1 LGGLAVEK
9 KNVLKSISDRI
20 KNIKN
25 AEIVALI
32 LVVALVLIM
41 YPSLFSYANGSLE
54 SSGDTGQNE
63 SITIDG
69 LPFEEREEERLE
81 RKLSVIDGAG
91 MVEVLITYRA
101 GKESIVAKHTVESST
116 DTEET
121 DAEGGVRN
129 VMQLS
134 REIQPVI
141 IDGREGREPMIL
153 KELTPEVKGVIV
165 IAEGARDVR
174 VRMEL
179 LRAVRTALGV
189 NANQVEV
196 FVMKQRND
204 KE

>member
-1 LGGLAVEK
+1 MQK
-9 KNVLKSISDRI
+9 KDVLNSINERI

-25 AEIVALI
+25 TEIVALI
-32 LVVALVLIM
+32 LVVAIILIM
-41 YPSLFSYANGSLE
+41 YPSLFGDREESLE
-54 SSGDTGQNE
+54 SLEDSGQIEGMA
-63 SITIDG
+63 IDE
-69 LPFEEREEERLE
+69 LSSEEREEERLE

-101 GKESIVAKHTVESST
+101 GRESIVAKHTVESST
-116 DTEET
+116 DTEEA

-129 VMQLS
+129 VLQQS
-134 REIQPVI
+134 KEIQPVI
-141 IDGREGREPMIL
+141 IDGRDGREPMIL

-179 LRAVRTALGV
+179 LRAVRTVLEV
-189 NANQVEV
+189 NADQVEV

>member
-1 LGGLAVEK
+1 MQK
-9 KNVLKSISDRI
+9 KDVLNSINERI

-25 AEIVALI
+25 TEIVALI
-32 LVVALVLIM
+32 LVVAIILIM
-41 YPSLFSYANGSLE
+41 YPSLFGDREESLE
-54 SSGDTGQNE
+54 SLEDSGQIEGMA
-63 SITIDG
+63 IDE
-69 LPFEEREEERLE
+69 LSSEEREEERLE

-101 GKESIVAKHTVESST
+101 GRETIVAKHTVESST
-116 DTEET
+116 DTEEA

-129 VMQLS
+129 VLQQS
-134 REIQPVI
+134 KEIQPVI
-141 IDGREGREPMIL
+141 IDGRDGREPMIL
-153 KELTPEVKGVIV
+153 KVLTPEVKGVIV

-179 LRAVRTALGV
+179 LRAVRTVLEV

>member
-1 LGGLAVEK
+1 MQK
-9 KNVLKSISDRI
+9 KNVLKSMSERI

-25 AEIVALI
+25 VEIVALI

-41 YPSLFSYANGSLE
+41 YPSLFGYGNGSLE
-54 SSGDTGQNE
+54 SSGDVGQNGSME
-63 SITIDG
+63 IEDLS
-69 LPFEEREEERLE
+69 FEEREEERLE

-101 GKESIVAKHTVESST
+101 GTETIVAEHTVESST
-116 DTEET
+116 DTEEK

-129 VMQLS
+129 VLQMS

-189 NANQVEV
+189 NSNQVEV
-196 FVMKQRND
+196 FVMKQRED

>member
-1 LGGLAVEK
+1 MQK
-9 KNVLKSISDRI
+9 KDVLNSINERI

-25 AEIVALI
+25 TEIVALI
-32 LVVALVLIM
+32 LVVAIILIM
-41 YPSLFSYANGSLE
+41 YPSLFGDREESLE
-54 SSGDTGQNE
+54 SLEDSGQIEGMA
-63 SITIDG
+63 IDE
-69 LPFEEREEERLE
+69 LSSEEREEERLE

-101 GKESIVAKHTVESST
+101 GRETIVAKHTVESST
-116 DTEET
+116 DTEEA

-129 VMQLS
+129 VLQQS
-134 REIQPVI
+134 KEIQPVI
-141 IDGREGREPMIL
+141 IDGRDGREPMIL

-179 LRAVRTALGV
+179 LRAVRTVLEV

>member
-1 LGGLAVEK
+1 MLK
-9 KNVLKSISDRI
+9 KDVLNSINERI

-25 AEIVALI
+25 TEIVALI
-32 LVVALVLIM
+32 LVVAIILIM
-41 YPSLFSYANGSLE
+41 YPSLFGDREESLE
-54 SSGDTGQNE
+54 SLEDSGQIEGMA
-63 SITIDG
+63 IDE
-69 LPFEEREEERLE
+69 LSSEEREEERLE

-101 GKESIVAKHTVESST
+101 GRETIVAKHTVESST
-116 DTEET
+116 DTEEA

-129 VMQLS
+129 VLQQS
-134 REIQPVI
+134 KEIQPVI
-141 IDGREGREPMIL
+141 IDGRDGREPMIL

-179 LRAVRTALGV
+179 LRAVRTVLEV

>member
-1 LGGLAVEK
+1 MQK
-9 KNVLKSISDRI
+9 KDVLNSINERI
-20 KNIKN
+20 KNTKN
-25 AEIVALI
+25 TEIVALI
-32 LVVALVLIM
+32 LVVAIILIM
-41 YPSLFSYANGSLE
+41 YPSLFGDREESLE
-54 SSGDTGQNE
+54 SLEDSGQIEGMA
-63 SITIDG
+63 IDE
-69 LPFEEREEERLE
+69 LSSEEREEERLE

-101 GKESIVAKHTVESST
+101 GRESIVAKHTVESST
-116 DTEET
+116 DTEEA

-129 VMQLS
+129 VLQQS
-134 REIQPVI
+134 KEIQPVI
-141 IDGREGREPMIL
+141 IDGRDGREPMIL

-179 LRAVRTALGV
+179 LRAVRTVLEV

>member
-1 LGGLAVEK
+1 VQK
-9 KNVLKSISDRI
+9 KDVLNSINERI

-25 AEIVALI
+25 TEIVALI
-32 LVVALVLIM
+32 LVVAIILIM
-41 YPSLFSYANGSLE
+41 YPSLFGDREESLE
-54 SSGDTGQNE
+54 SLEDSGQIEGMA
-63 SITIDG
+63 IDE
-69 LPFEEREEERLE
+69 LSSEEREEERLE

-101 GKESIVAKHTVESST
+101 GRETIVAKHTVESST
-116 DTEET
+116 DTEEA

-129 VMQLS
+129 VLQQS
-134 REIQPVI
+134 KEIQPVI
-141 IDGREGREPMIL
+141 IDGRDGREPMIL

-179 LRAVRTALGV
+179 LRAVRTVLEV

>member
-1 LGGLAVEK
+1 
-9 KNVLKSISDRI
+9 VLKKDVLNSINERI

-25 AEIVALI
+25 TEIVALI
-32 LVVALVLIM
+32 LVVAIILIM
-41 YPSLFSYANGSLE
+41 YPSLFGDREESLE
-54 SSGDTGQNE
+54 SLEDSGQIEGMA
-63 SITIDG
+63 IDE
-69 LPFEEREEERLE
+69 LSSEEREEERLE

-101 GKESIVAKHTVESST
+101 GRETIVAKHTVESST
-116 DTEET
+116 DTEEA

-129 VMQLS
+129 VLQQS
-134 REIQPVI
+134 KEIQPVI
-141 IDGREGREPMIL
+141 IDGRDGREPMIL

-179 LRAVRTALGV
+179 LRAVRTVLEV